1 VRPQR
6 SIDPEDQQQAAE
18 QLAFV
23 QESLEAG
30 TLTHDDIE
38 VMLAEKAGEKTL
50 GELAKEREMEP
61 ATLRQRLTRIRKK
74 LKKEWSIRS
83 TRMLVITILMVLLL
97 VTLAVAMAGRNE
109 PPTPQ
114 RKDRTEERNPPRQ
127 LAPDQ
132 GPQPPLGRLKPG

>member
-1 VRPQR
+1 MSQR
-6 SIDPEDQQQAAE
+6 AGSSGP
-18 QLAFV
+18 

-50 GELAKEREMEP
+50 GELAKERDMEP
-61 ATLRQRLTRIRKK
+61 AALRQRLTRIRKK
-74 LKKEWSIRS
+74 IKKEWSIRS

-109 PPTPQ
+109 PPTPPQ
-114 RKDRTEERNPPRQ
+114 RKDRTEERSPPRQ
-127 LAPDQ
+127 PAPDQ